1 MEEIKINPDA
11 ICQIMDV
18 LSEHKFSVCQNNNA
32 IKQFAECFCDMIKTE
47 AME

>member
-1 MEEIKINPDA
+1 MKINPDA

-47 AME
+47 AKE